1 MKTRE
6 VAARDYELPRK
17 RLDGAMAVSKQSLS
31 GRHKKSGQTKKSGL
45 LLVCGILFLVYVS
58 AAGVLFVW
66 QQSQIVR
73 ISYDIRELSRR
84 ESDLAE
90 ENRGLR
96 LRVAKREAPAQVE
109 AVATGRLGMVEPEPW
124 QIVRVNVEPFRQLLD
139 P

>member
-1 MKTRE
+1 M
-6 VAARDYELPRK
+6 
-17 RLDGAMAVSKQSLS
+17 
-31 GRHKKSGQTKKSGL
+31 
-45 LLVCGILFLVYVS
+45 LVYGIVFLVYVS
-58 AAGVLFVW
+58 AAGLLFVW

-109 AVATGRLGMVEPEPW
+109 AVAMERLGMVEPEPW
-124 QIVRVNVEPFRQLLD
+124 QTVRVNVEPFRQLLD